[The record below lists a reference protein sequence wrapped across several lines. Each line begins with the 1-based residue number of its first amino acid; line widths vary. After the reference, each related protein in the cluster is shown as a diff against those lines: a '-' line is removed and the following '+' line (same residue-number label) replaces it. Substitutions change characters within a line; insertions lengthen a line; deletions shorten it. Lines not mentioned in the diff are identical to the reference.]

1 MEKNNFIETRATKI
15 WLTNEGIHEAVVKP
29 NIKMTLNDSKDINEA
44 RIKLSGQ
51 NKVPFLFDITNI
63 ISADRE
69 SRIFASS
76 EETSRITKVLAI
88 IVKSSVSKTVGN
100 VFMGINKPVYPIK
113 MFTDKDKALEW
124 IKGYL

>member
-113 MFTDKDKALEW
+113 MFTDKDKAL
-124 IKGYL
+124 